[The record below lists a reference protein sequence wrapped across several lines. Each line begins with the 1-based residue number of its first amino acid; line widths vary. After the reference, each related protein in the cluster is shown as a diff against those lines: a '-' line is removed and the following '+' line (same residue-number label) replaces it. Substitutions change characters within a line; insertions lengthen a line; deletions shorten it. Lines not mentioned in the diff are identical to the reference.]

1 MEDYDYDGARSGLS
15 LGAAIWPGP
24 QPHRS
29 IWENADDARWDQAF
43 QDRSRPHGPDDDM
56 QTSPHKQNVVKAEQ
70 IRWPLPL
77 MSLDSRDIP
86 GLYIENSGKPEPP
99 DFNDRG
105 VLLDRDMLKP
115 PDRREPARA
124 RLPPI
129 PPIRKMPKGPQL
141 RKGRKR
147 FALPLLVARPS
158 GAVTEVMACPDS
170 GSDENII
177 SLELVTSLGLKTEQ
191 TSSGEPRQFTV
202 ANGNIVTAVG
212 QVSTKCRFAVGTPSS
227 ITSLECVFHVFNTL
241 AVPLIMGVNFLQ
253 QTETLS
259 KHRDRLVEHSFPV
272 MQALRVN
279 SVGRPKRSLICQLD
293 TYVGCATVDT
303 GSDLDLVSPKFANS
317 RDFMIEPAFEQ
328 VEFADCSIGCTSGV
342 IRTLFTVGNVNSLGF
357 HPRGESIDLDLF
369 VLDNLNADILVGQ
382 DTADMLDV
390 FNLHH
395 ESLIPSIP
403 RLGESELNIIR
414 HIGRFEQGVLGLWK
428 KVRKAMGAISQAVPM
443 AWLGLRPKLML
454 SNEKMLGGSVSE
466 LGLRNYPAQKGN
478 EHKSL
483 KTWSS
488 RLLKAEDK
496 CAPQLPFTVQHRPP
510 PQRLIFQRP

>member
-29 IWENADDARWDQAF
+29 NWERAQDARWDQAF

-70 IRWPLPL
+70 TRWPLPL

-115 PDRREPARA
+115 PDRREPAKA

-129 PPIRKMPKGPQL
+129 PPIRKMPKGPQP

-212 QVSTKCRFAVGTPSS
+212 QVSTKCRFAAGTPSN

-328 VEFADCSIGCTSGV
+328 VEFADCSVGCTSGV
-342 IRTLFTVGNVNSLGF
+342 IKTLFTVGF

-403 RLGESELNIIR
+403 QLGESELNIIR

-428 KVRKAMGAISQAVPM
+428 KVRKAMGGNQPGSSDGVAGVETQADVIQREN
-443 AWLGLRPKLML
+443 ARRERERARIAKL
-454 SNEKMLGGSVSE
+454 SGPE
-466 LGLRNYPAQKGN
+466 RQRAQ
-478 EHKSL
+478 EFEDM
-483 KTWSS
+483 SS
-488 RLLKAEDK
+488 TAH
-496 CAPQLPFTVQHRPP
+496 PPTV
-510 PQRLIFQRP
+510 